1 MRKLPIDKLKPG
13 MKVARTV
20 YSSDGYILL
29 AAGVVLKER
38 YIRQLKFFDVPAIYV
53 EDDLLP
59 DVEVEDVISEKTRVE
74 AIITVKEMLT
84 NVRQQVQSGKRFL
97 LSGPKLKE
105 TVEDIIKDLLT
116 RKKLIVN
123 LNDIRSTDSY
133 TFAHSVNV
141 CVLAVLTGIALNF
154 SKSQLLQL
162 GMGALMHDVGKI
174 IVPLE
179 ILNKPGR
186 LTAEEY
192 KIIQRHSEFGY
203 EILQSQPG
211 ISKMSA
217 KVAFEHHEKYDGSG
231 YPLGLKGEEIHLY
244 SRIVGIVD
252 VYDALTADR
261 VYRKGYLPHE
271 AYEYLAATGGSMF
284 DYDLVKVFL
293 SHVAA
298 YPVGTIVRLNTGE
311 VGVVVETPIGMTTRP
326 VVRVLY
332 RDGHVLKKPY
342 EIKLYESYRV
352 LISDVL
358 SDDEWQ
364 KIILAKESHGP

>member
-1 MRKLPIDKLKPG
+1 

>member
-1 MRKLPIDKLKPG
+1 

-20 YSSDGYILL
+20 YSSDGYTLL
-29 AAGVVLKER
+29 AAGIVLKER
-38 YIRQLKFFDVPAIYV
+38 YIRQLKFFDIPAIYV

-59 DVEVEDVISEKTRVE
+59 DVEVEDVISKKTRIE
-74 AIITVKEMLT
+74 AIITVKEMMT
-84 NVRQQVQSGKRFL
+84 NVREQIQTGKRFL
-97 LSGPKLKE
+97 LSGPKLRE
-105 TVEDIIKDLLT
+105 TVEDIIKDLLA

-123 LNDIRSTDSY
+123 LSDIRSTDSY

-203 EILQSQPG
+203 EILQNQPG
-211 ISKMSA
+211 ISKLSA
-217 KVAFEHHEKYDGSG
+217 KIAFEHHEKFDGSG
-231 YPLGLKGEEIHLY
+231 YPQGLKGEDIHLF

-284 DYDLVKVFL
+284 DFDLVKVFL

-311 VGVVVETPIGMTTRP
+311 VGVVVETPIGITTRP
-326 VVRVLY
+326 VVRILY
-332 RDGHVLKKPY
+332 REGRLLKEPY
-342 EIKLYESYRV
+342 EIKLYESCRV

-358 SDDEWQ
+358 SDEEWRIMSQ
-364 KIILAKESHGP
+364 AT